1 MLLDV
6 CVGSSIL
13 GSVGPLASWRTIRA
27 LRVARLTPIVLPCDV
42 EGDVPHS
49 PVCVRVCVCVRLCVC
64 VCVCGAGAGGREI
77 DRAREGR

>member
-27 LRVARLTPIVLPCDV
+27 LRVARLTPIVLPCEV

-49 PVCVRVCVCVRLCVC
+49 PVCVCVGGCLERERE
-64 VCVCGAGAGGREI
+64 GERKIERGREGE
-77 DRAREGR
+77 EGGW